1 MSRCCFK
8 LPYPPSL
15 NRYYRNVKGR
25 TLISAQGRAY
35 RQEVVALLHKYRGTY
50 HESAKLSIEIT
61 AYMPD
66 RRKRDLD
73 NLFKG
78 LLDAI
83 EHSGVIHDDSQFN
96 SLRIRRGE
104 VVKNG
109 RVDVAIE
116 VI

>member
-1 MSRCCFK
+1 MSVCRFV

-35 RQEVVALLHKYRGTY
+35 RHEVVALLHKYRGRY
-50 HESAKLSIEIT
+50 AKELRLSIDIV

-66 RRKRDLD
+66 RRRRDLD

-78 LLDAI
+78 LFDAI
-83 EHSGVIHDDSQFN
+83 EHSGMIDDDSQFDHV
-96 SLRIRRGE
+96 RIRRDE
-104 VVKNG
+104 VVKGG
-109 RVDVAIE
+109 RVDVEIG
-116 VI
+116 VV